1 MFLIYSASITPFV
14 FLLQLSTPFFCFS
27 WIHYCN
33 LPIKNSIMVSRKI
46 AFMKTYLVMRFF
58 WFFLS
63 FSKIAVCAFMAISSS
78 AKLCDDTTIIL
89 LTTNPTLY
97 QIYHHFRIATK
108 SFLYLINFIWM
119 FTFEGICIFHAAV
132 ELTRR
137 SISTAWFGYAYLINI
152 WKNSS
157 HQI

>member
-132 ELTRR
+132 
-137 SISTAWFGYAYLINI
+137 
-152 WKNSS
+152 
-157 HQI
+157 